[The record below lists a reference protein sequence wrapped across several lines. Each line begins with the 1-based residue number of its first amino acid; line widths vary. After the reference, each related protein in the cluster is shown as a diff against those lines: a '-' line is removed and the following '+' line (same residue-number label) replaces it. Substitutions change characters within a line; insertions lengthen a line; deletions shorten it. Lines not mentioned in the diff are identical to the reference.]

1 MSPTLVTLTLI
12 VTKIKLF
19 IRTNLAIFPSS
30 GHKNKSKRAR
40 ASEWEKTRSLRKR
53 ILCALT
59 VLHALGQLPQLFQFF
74 FFIFVARS
82 FSFFFLPL
90 LLQLPLPSADAEMVE
105 LATALAEVHLGL
117 VTCFAFPALIWM
129 PDILSNSFRISA
141 GQLPLPLFLS
151 VSLSPSQ
158 YLTKRSACAA
168 ARQKKKLPAFR
179 ACLFFLIFFSSLFFC
194 ILCSC
199 VYFFSHWPDEQLLG
213 IRWGWI

>member
-12 VTKIKLF
+12 VTEIKLF
-19 IRTNLAIFPSS
+19 IRTNLAVFPSS
-30 GHKNKSKRAR
+30 GYKNKSKRVRENPFAAETYPVCINCFTR
-40 ASEWEKTRSLRKR
+40 AWPTS
-53 ILCALT
+53 AAFP
-59 VLHALGQLPQLFQFF
+59 VFF

-82 FSFFFLPL
+82 FSFFFFLPL

-105 LATALAEVHLGL
+105 LATALAEVQLGL
-117 VTCFAFPALIWM
+117 FTCCAFPALIWM

-179 ACLFFLIFFSSLFFC
+179 ACLFFLIFFSSLFFFC
-194 ILCSC
+194 IFCSC